1 MEAAMVAKKKKK
13 TTARKSTKKKKTTG
27 KRATH
32 TVRFKCDG
40 GCVAAPD
47 PLRHLEYGDTVLMKA
62 IGTDVVVRFP
72 GRSPFSKKVF
82 NIAAG
87 GSASATVNKR
97 NSETFSYRIKCEECA
112 IPAIP
117 PQMIID

>member
-1 MEAAMVAKKKKK
+1 MVAKKTKK
-13 TTARKSTKKKKTTG
+13 TKTKKKKTAA
-27 KRATH
+27 KRADH
-32 TVRFKCDG
+32 TVRYKCDG
-40 GCVAAPD
+40 GCIAVPD

-82 NIAAG
+82 PIAAG
-87 GSASATVNKR
+87 SSATATVNKK
-97 NSETFSYRIKCEECA
+97 NSEAFSYRIRCEECA

>member
-1 MEAAMVAKKKKK
+1 MEAAMVAKKK
-13 TTARKSTKKKKTTG
+13 TTAKKKTK
-27 KRATH
+27 KRKTAAKKAASR
-32 TVRFKCDG
+32 TVTYKCDG
-40 GCVAAPD
+40 GCTAVPD
-47 PLRHLEYGDTVLMKA
+47 PLKHLAYGDTVLMKA

-82 NIAAG
+82 KIAAG

-97 NSETFSYRIKCEECA
+97 NAETFSYRIKCADCLT
-112 IPAIP
+112 PAIP

>member
-1 MEAAMVAKKKKK
+1 MEAMVAKKK
-13 TTARKSTKKKKTTG
+13 TARKSTKKKKTTG
-27 KRATH
+27 TKRADH
-32 TVRFKCDG
+32 TVRYKCAG
-40 GCVAAPD
+40 GCIAVPD
-47 PLRHLEYGDTVLMKA
+47 PLRHLAFGDTVLMKA

-82 NIAAG
+82 KIAAG
-87 GSASATVNKR
+87 GSASATVNKK
-97 NSETFSYRIKCEECA
+97 NSEAFSYRIKCEECA